1 MIGKMRENGRYM
13 KVAIAAAK
21 EAGRIQMNHFG
32 HSHSV
37 EYKGEIDPVTNVDKL
52 CDQAIAKMIF
62 SAFPDHDLLTEEGPF
77 EVKGSPWKWI
87 IDPLD
92 GTTNYLHGYPCFCVS
107 IGLEVDGEVKL
118 GVVYNPNLDELFHAE
133 KGGGAYLNRNRIFV
147 SREDHL
153 DRSFLCTG
161 FPYDIRDH
169 ADLYLRY
176 FRQFI
181 IKSFA
186 IRRPGSAAIDL
197 SYLAAG
203 RFDGF
208 WEFKLHAWDVA
219 AASLMVSEAGGK
231 VTDFQG
237 QDFSIYSREILASNG
252 LIHEEMLKII
262 QEIRSKEHGT

>member
-1 MIGKMRENGRYM
+1 MREDDRYL

-21 EAGRIQMNHFG
+21 EAGRIQMEHFG
-32 HSHSV
+32 HAHSV
-37 EYKGEIDPVTNVDKL
+37 EYKGEIDPVTMVDKL
-52 CDQAIAKMIF
+52 CDQAITRIIF

-77 EVKGSPWKWI
+77 ETKNSRYKWI

-147 SREDHL
+147 SHEDHL
-153 DRSFLCTG
+153 NRSFLCTG

-169 ADLYLRY
+169 ADSYLSY

-197 SYLAAG
+197 CYLAAG

-208 WEFKLHAWDVA
+208 WEMKLAPWDLA
-219 AASLMVSEAGGK
+219 AGSLILREAGGK

-237 QDFSIYSREILASNG
+237 RPIHLDGRNVLASNG
-252 LIHEEMLKII
+252 KIHREMMETL
-262 QEIRSKEHGT
+262 RMGRV